1 MSARIDSD
9 SATTYGRMAESE
21 LEEIV
26 TIERAIHGHPWSRGN
41 FADSMGAGYHCWVA
55 RREDALV
62 GYGVMAIAAAE
73 AHLLNLSV
81 APHWQRKGIGH
92 ELTRFFLKL
101 ARDYGAEKIYLE
113 VRPTN
118 AAARALYAGHG
129 FAEIGVRRGYYPT
142 PEGREDALI
151 MELELT

>member
-1 MSARIDSD
+1 
-9 SATTYGRMAESE
+9 MAEPE

-26 TIERAIHGHPWSRGN
+26 TIERAVHAHPWTRGN
-41 FADSMGAGYHCWVA
+41 FADSMSAGYHCWVA
-55 RREDALV
+55 HREGSLV

-81 APHWQRKGIGH
+81 APRWQRKGIGH
-92 ELTRFFLKL
+92 ELTRFFVKL
-101 ARDYGAEKIYLE
+101 ARDYGADKIYLE

-118 AAARALYAGHG
+118 AAARALYARHG
-129 FAEIGVRRGYYPT
+129 FAEIGVRRDYYPT

-151 MELELT
+151 MELGLK